1 MQRRARGDRFAKSA
15 SLESCSCSCCSC
27 CPELHQ
33 NALIAACAAQVVNCK
48 LNFAVCSAA
57 HLLQCI
63 FIGAASQ
70 SCAKWKMRSQPA
82 NPEDMDARTKMQEV
96 KVVQTNKVAAKIL
109 LRGSLAV

>member
-1 MQRRARGDRFAKSA
+1 MQRRARGDRFAKSGL
-15 SLESCSCSCCSC
+15 LESCSC

-33 NALIAACAAQVVNCK
+33 KALIAACAAQVVNCK
-48 LNFAVCSAA
+48 LNFAVRSAA

-63 FIGAASQ
+63 SQ

-109 LRGSLAV
+109 LCGSLAV

>member
-1 MQRRARGDRFAKSA
+1 MQRRARGDRFAKSGL
-15 SLESCSCSCCSC
+15 LESCSC

-48 LNFAVCSAA
+48 LNFAVRSAA

-63 FIGAASQ
+63 SQ

-82 NPEDMDARTKMQEV
+82 HPEDMDTKTKMQEF

-109 LRGSLAV
+109 LCGSLAVW